1 MDAPTPATLKFP
13 LFGIEPATP
22 ATLDELPQFAKEQ
35 VSGSN
40 EANVESP
47 DNQPTDILSRQRTI
61 ASFLPRMQTIAN
73 FINITGAAVIS
84 GALVQMYYSGLAP
97 MRVERTRSILILGSH
112 AFERPAAVYVQSMND
127 ARFGS
132 NADICSAQP
141 NVRFIPNSDRG
152 SRQCRNGEC
161 LLYN

>member
-1 MDAPTPATLKFP
+1 MDAPTPATRKFP

-22 ATLDELPQFAKEQ
+22 ATLDELPQFVKEQ
-35 VSGSN
+35 VSDSS
-40 EANVESP
+40 EANAESP

-97 MRVERTRSILILGSH
+97 MDAWS
-112 AFERPAAVYVQSMND
+112 APAVYSFLAVMLL
-127 ARFGS
+127 
-132 NADICSAQP
+132 NALPLST
-141 NVRFIPNSDRG
+141 
-152 SRQCRNGEC
+152 
-161 LLYN
+161 YNR